1 MEKLGLKLKAGTL
14 IESLVA
20 MVIIIVCL
28 GVGTMIYSNVLNS
41 DKQRF
46 KFKAILMLNKEAE
59 QIKMEKNFLDG
70 EKILGDYMI
79 RKIITKMPQSENLYR
94 LSLIVF
100 DKSGK
105 SIGVRNELIFTE

>member
-59 QIKMEKNFLDG
+59 QIKMEKNFIDV
-70 EKILGDYMI
+70 EKMIGDYMI
-79 RKIITKMPQSENLYR
+79 RKIIMKISQSENLYR

-105 SIGVRNELIFTE
+105 PIGVRNELIFTE